1 MSAAVTTMHYAI
13 VPLFCLVLS
22 AADWP
27 QFRGPNGA
35 GVADDSPLPVK
46 FSTKKNVAW
55 KTTVPPGHSSP
66 VLTATHIFLTAA
78 ENEKLL
84 TLCLDR
90 ASGKIIWRR
99 EAPRPR
105 KESFQPTNSPASP
118 SPVTDGQ
125 NVYVFFGDFGLISYS
140 ADGTERWKLPLGPF
154 NNGNGHGS
162 SPILAGKMV
171 VLIFDQDTDSYLLA
185 VDQVTG
191 KVRWKTPRPDSTRG
205 YATPALYQPKDG
217 PAELLVP
224 GAFQVVSYSLST
236 GERLW
241 WIRGMAWQ
249 LKSVPLIDGD
259 VIYVSGWETGG
270 DTQQPPDVLTW
281 QEALDKY
288 DSNHDGR
295 ISRAEGPFKNEDS
308 FRDTDLDGNGLVDER
323 EWNFYC
329 ARRTAQNNI
338 VAIRAGGKGDVTNTH
353 VLWRF
358 RKSIPNVPSPLLYRD
373 VLFLIKEGGIFTSL
387 DPKTGVVFK
396 QARLT
401 DALGQYWSSPV
412 AGDGKI
418 YVSNQEGKVTVLK
431 AAAHWEI
438 LAINDLDDEIFATPA
453 IDQGRIYLRTRG
465 TLYCFAGL

>member
-1 MSAAVTTMHYAI
+1 MPHYAI
-13 VPLFCLVLS
+13 VPFFCLMLS
-22 AADWP
+22 APDWP

-35 GVADDSPLPVK
+35 GVADGGPLPTE
-46 FSTKKNVAW
+46 FSPQKNVAW
-55 KTTVPPGHSSP
+55 KAAIPPGHSSP
-66 VLTATHIFLTAA
+66 VLTQTHIFLTAA
-78 ENEKLL
+78 ENDKLL

-90 ASGKIIWRR
+90 ASGKILWRR

-105 KESFQPTNSPASP
+105 REEFQPTNSPASP
-118 SPVTDGQ
+118 SPVTDGE
-125 NVYVFFGDFGLISYS
+125 NVYVFFGDFGLISYT
-140 ADGTERWKLPLGPF
+140 AEGTERWTLPLGPF
-154 NNGNGHGS
+154 NNQNGHGS

-171 VLIFDQDTDSYLLA
+171 VLICDQDTDSYLLA

-191 KVRWKTPRPDSTRG
+191 KIRWKTARPDSTRG

-217 PAELLVP
+217 PAEVIVP
-224 GAFQVVSYSLST
+224 GAFQIVSYSLST

-241 WIRGMAWQ
+241 WVRGMAWQ

-270 DTQQPPDVLTW
+270 DTDQPPDVLTW
-281 QEALDKY
+281 AEALAKY

-295 ISRAEGPFKNEDS
+295 ISRAEGPFKSDGS
-308 FRDTDLDGNGLVDER
+308 FQDTDLDRNGSIDER
-323 EWNFYC
+323 EWNFYR
-329 ARRTAQNNI
+329 ARKSSQNNV
-338 VAIRAGGKGDVTNTH
+338 VAIRAGGKGDVTDTR

-358 RKSIPNVPSPLLYRD
+358 RKSIPNIPSPLLYRN
-373 VLFLIKEGGIFTSL
+373 VMFLIKEGGIFTSL
-387 DPKTGVVFK
+387 DPKTGEAFK

-401 DALGQYWSSPV
+401 GALGQYWSSPV

-418 YVSNQEGKVTVLK
+418 YVSNQEGKVTVIR
-431 AAAHWEI
+431 ADRQWEI

-465 TLYCFAGL
+465 TLYCFTRYD